1 MATDDRLIIFDGVCN
16 LCNGFVKFVIKHD
29 PLSKFKFIAFQQIMD
44 RNLASEYGL
53 SEVAPETVILFT
65 GGEKYFKSTAVLKII
80 RELKFP
86 FRYFYF
92 LICVPRF
99 IRDYV
104 YDLVANSR
112 YRIFGKRDSCMVPD
126 PELNERFVK

>member
-1 MATDDRLIIFDGVCN
+1 MTADDRLIIFDGVCN
-16 LCNGFVKFVIKHD
+16 LCNGFVKFVIRHD

-44 RNLASEYGL
+44 SKLASEYGL
-53 SEVAPETVILFT
+53 PEVAPETVILLT
-65 GGEKYFKSTAVLKII
+65 GGEKYYKSTAVLKII

-86 FRYFYF
+86 LKYLYF
-92 LICVPRF
+92 LIYVPRF

-112 YRIFGKRDSCMVPD
+112 YRIFGKRDSCMVPG
-126 PELNERFVK
+126 PEINDRFLM